1 MTDEE
6 FEEIRLAVRNF
17 VRKDAV
23 RAEAEIEDTDEIPA
37 SLRQAAKDM
46 GLFGFALPEQFGGLG
61 LSMEREA
68 RLVFELGYTSPAFRS
83 MFGTNNGIAGHV
95 TMLGGTPD
103 QKSRLLPRIASG
115 DWTASFALTESEA
128 GSDPA
133 SLVST
138 AVRDGD
144 EYVINGHKRW
154 ITNAPLADVFY
165 VFART
170 TPGSVGP
177 AGISCLLVE
186 RNTPGLTVGPRDKKM
201 GQAGAWTAE
210 LHFDNVRVPAS
221 NLIGEKEGDGYR
233 VAMSCLAHG
242 RIHVAALCV
251 GAAQRLVDEMVEFA
265 RNRKQGPNHISEYQ
279 LVQGLIA
286 DCVTEM
292 YAARAIV
299 LESARAFDAGTDMKI
314 GPSAAKYFASEA
326 VGRIADRA
334 VQVHGGAGYMR
345 GVPVERFY
353 RDVRLFRL
361 YEGTSQI
368 MQVIIGR
375 AALREYG
382 LDN

>member
-1 MTDEE
+1 MTNEE
-6 FEEIRLAVRNF
+6 FEDIRLL
-17 VRKDAV
+17 VRKFIREEV
-23 RAEAEIEDTDEIPA
+23 VPCETEIEDTDAIPEH
-37 SLRQAAKDM
+37 LRQTAKDM
-46 GLFGFALPEQFGGLG
+46 GLFGFALPEEFGGLG
-61 LSMEREA
+61 LNMEREA

-95 TMLGGTPD
+95 TMVGGTSQ
-103 QKSRLLPRIASG
+103 QKSELLPKIASG
-115 DWTASFALTESEA
+115 EWTASFALTEPEA
-128 GSDPA
+128 GSNPA
-133 SLVST
+133 ALVTT
-138 AVRDGD
+138 AVRDGG
-144 EYVINGHKRW
+144 EYVINGQKRW
-154 ITNAPLADVFY
+154 ITNSPLADVFY

-170 TPGSVGP
+170 DVESTG
-177 AGISCLLVE
+177 ATGISCILVE
-186 RNTPGLTVGPRDKKM
+186 KNAVGMTIGPRDKKM

-210 LHFDNVRVPAS
+210 VFFDNVRVPVS
-221 NLIGEKEGDGYR
+221 NLIGEKEGDGYKI
-233 VAMSCLAHG
+233 AMSCLAHG

-265 RNRKQGPNHISEYQ
+265 KNRKQGSQYISEHQ

-286 DCVTEM
+286 DSVTDM

-299 LESARAFDAGTDMKI
+299 LESARAFDAGSDLKI

-334 VQVHGGAGYMR
+334 VQIHGGSGYMR

-353 RDVRLFRL
+353 RDVRLFRI

-375 AALREYG
+375 AALREFG